1 MTELTDRLLPLPAE
15 NAAGRA
21 CALEQA
27 LRRSA
32 ACTRDRCVFWEEDG
46 AVIRPGC
53 ALSRTP
59 LDLGRAGVADLLL
72 GLRRRIEPPR
82 STGDEREARREL
94 RRVLAAAFD
103 DDLD

>member
-27 LRRSA
+27 LRRST
-32 ACTRDRCVFWEEDG
+32 ACQQHGCAFWEEG
-46 AVIRPGC
+46 GTVIPPGC
-53 ALSRTP
+53 ALSRVP
-59 LDLGRAGVADLLL
+59 LDLERGRVADRLL
-72 GLRRRIEPPR
+72 GLRQRIEQR
-82 STGDEREARREL
+82 VSTDDERAARRDFG
-94 RRVLAAAFD
+94 RVLLAAFD